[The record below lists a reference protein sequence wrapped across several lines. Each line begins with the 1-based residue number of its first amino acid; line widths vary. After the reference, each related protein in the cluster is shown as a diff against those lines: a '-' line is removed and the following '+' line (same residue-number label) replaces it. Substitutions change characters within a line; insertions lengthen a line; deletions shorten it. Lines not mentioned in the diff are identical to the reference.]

1 MAVGLTLRG
10 GDSVAFWDGRH
21 ASGAGLGVLF
31 SRDPWGG
38 QKSEDGKRSGTAEHG
53 HNFTQTRVTP
63 KGIQWIADRYASE
76 LML

>member
-53 HNFTQTRVTP
+53 QHLGLRNQAL
-63 KGIQWIADRYASE
+63 WC
-76 LML
+76 LMD